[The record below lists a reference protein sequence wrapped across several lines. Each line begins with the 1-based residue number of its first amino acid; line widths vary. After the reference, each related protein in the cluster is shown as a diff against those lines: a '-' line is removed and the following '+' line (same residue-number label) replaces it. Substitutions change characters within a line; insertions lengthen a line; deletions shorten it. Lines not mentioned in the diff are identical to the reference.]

1 MPVRTRGE
9 EGFTLVEVLVAL
21 GLLASAGIIAT
32 LAAAAMLRL
41 ERAAHAE
48 AVGLATA
55 GEKLEELIA
64 RTPAARSGGND
75 TTDLDGVHVTRVWRV
90 IAGTPAVEL
99 TRLEVTAR
107 WDQPRTTALT
117 LVAAVPGPQVLP

>member
-1 MPVRTRGE
+1 
-9 EGFTLVEVLVAL
+9 
-21 GLLASAGIIAT
+21 
-32 LAAAAMLRL
+32 
-41 ERAAHAE
+41 
-48 AVGLATA
+48 VGLALA

-64 RTPAARSGGND
+64 RTPPARSGGND
-75 TTDLDGVHVTRVWRV
+75 TTDLDGVRVARVWRV
-90 IAGTPAVEL
+90 VERTPAAEL

>member
-1 MPVRTRGE
+1 MRAPAE
-9 EGFTLVEVLVAL
+9 EGFTLVEVLVAA

-32 LAAAAMLRL
+32 LAGVAMLRL
-41 ERAAHAE
+41 ERTAHAE
-48 AVGLATA
+48 AVGLALA

-64 RTPAARSGGND
+64 RTPPARSGGND
-75 TTDLDGVHVTRVWRV
+75 TTDFDGVRVARVWRV
-90 IAGTPAVEL
+90 VERTPAAEL

-107 WDQPRTTALT
+107 GDQPRTTALT